1 MRWIKVDDKVIA
13 VPKKIYDKIKVE
25 DTVELTD
32 NTHIKINSHTYTR
45 YGDEIIGYYNCS
57 VYFKF
62 WYMCGIRILD
72 KNFKVLA

>member
-13 VPKKIYDKIKVE
+13 VPKKIYDKIKVG

-45 YGDEIIGYYNCS
+45 
-57 VYFKF
+57 
-62 WYMCGIRILD
+62 
-72 KNFKVLA
+72 